1 MADTALPAGYT
12 PRLKAKYRTEI
23 KKSLGETFQY
33 ENVMQVPGVV
43 KVVVNMGVGDAAR
56 DSKMINGAIS
66 DLTQITGHKP
76 EVRRARK
83 SIAQFK
89 LREGMPIGARVT
101 LRGDRMWEFLDRLTT
116 VALPRIR
123 DFRGLSGKQIGRAHV

>member
-43 KVVVNMGVGDAAR
+43 KVVVNMVVGYAAR
-56 DSKMINGAIS
+56 DSKINGALGS
-66 DLTQITGHKP
+66 HRSP
-76 EVRRARK
+76 AR
-83 SIAQFK
+83 S
-89 LREGMPIGARVT
+89 RGSSGASRS
-101 LRGDRMWEFLDRLTT
+101 RSS
-116 VALPRIR
+116 A
-123 DFRGLSGKQIGRAHV
+123 A